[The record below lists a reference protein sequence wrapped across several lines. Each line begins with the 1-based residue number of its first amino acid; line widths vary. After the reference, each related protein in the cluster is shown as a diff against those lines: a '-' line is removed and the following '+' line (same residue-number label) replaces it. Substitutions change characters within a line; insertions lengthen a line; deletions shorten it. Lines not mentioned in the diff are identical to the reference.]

1 VSQANHRLSSNWH
14 PSGFESDARMKA
26 HDLIALPSAE
36 RSKQFLSSTFP
47 RPCHILFVI
56 DQLKE
61 PFGGAEQ
68 MLLKII
74 TGLRPDRFRCSVLTF
89 ASNLSCHKLNSFPCP
104 LHVFPLTRS
113 YDLKAVRMA
122 VRLAR
127 FIHTQ
132 QVHIVHSFFE
142 TSDLWAGSIV
152 RLTST
157 AKLVSSRRDMGILR
171 SGKHRLGYRILGP
184 LAHKVLT
191 VSEGVRQ
198 FAISEDHLASDKVV
212 TLYNGIEIP
221 RMPTPPAIASVRE
234 RLGIRHPVG
243 RLVTTVGNIRKV
255 KGLDVLIRAAALVC
269 TRSPDVKFFV
279 VGGISEWAYYNDLL
293 QMIENF
299 GLGDKFK
306 FLGHQSDVF
315 PLLCASDVFVLPS
328 RSEGFSNA
336 LLEGMAAGVP
346 CVATRVGGNAEAVQD
361 GETGFLVEA
370 EDASAMADRICRL
383 IEDPHQAQQMGHA
396 GRKRVSDHFSLEA
409 MMLKL
414 EAVYENLL
422 RN

>member
-1 VSQANHRLSSNWH
+1 VSQANHRLSSNRR
-14 PSGFESDARMKA
+14 PSGFECDARTKA
-26 HDLIALPSAE
+26 HDLIAVPSAE

-74 TGLRPDRFRCSVLTF
+74 TRLPSDRFRSSVLTF
-89 ASNLSCHKLNSFPCP
+89 ASNLSCQKVSSFPCP

-113 YDLKAVRMA
+113 YDLKAFRMA

-132 QVHIVHSFFE
+132 HVHIVHSFFE

-212 TLYNGIEIP
+212 TLYNGVEIP
-221 RMPTPPAIASVRE
+221 NMPTPPAIASVRE
-234 RLGIRHPVG
+234 RLGIRPPAG

-255 KGLDVLIRAAALVC
+255 KGLDVLIRAAAQVC
-269 TRSPDVKFFV
+269 ARIPDVKFFV
-279 VGGISEWAYYNDLL
+279 VGGISERAYYNDLL
-293 QMIENF
+293 WMIENF

-315 PLLCASDVFVLPS
+315 PLVCASDVFVLPS

-336 LLEGMAAGVP
+336 LLEGMAAGMP
-346 CVATRVGGNAEAVQD
+346 CVAARVGGNAEAVED

-370 EDASAMADRICRL
+370 EDASTMADRIWRL
-383 IEDPHQAQQMGHA
+383 IEDPRQAQQMGHA
-396 GRKRVSDHFSLEA
+396 ARKRVSDHFSLEA

-414 EAVYENLL
+414 ETVYENLL